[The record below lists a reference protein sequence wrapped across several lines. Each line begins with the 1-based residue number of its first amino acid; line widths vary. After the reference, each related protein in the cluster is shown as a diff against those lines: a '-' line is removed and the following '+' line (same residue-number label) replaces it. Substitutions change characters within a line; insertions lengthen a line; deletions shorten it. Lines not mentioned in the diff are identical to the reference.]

1 MSMLSCYEMF
11 SFKEPF
17 QSPPKKFELF
27 KHYLIAQTMINV

>member
-17 QSPPKKFELF
+17 QSKKNFELF